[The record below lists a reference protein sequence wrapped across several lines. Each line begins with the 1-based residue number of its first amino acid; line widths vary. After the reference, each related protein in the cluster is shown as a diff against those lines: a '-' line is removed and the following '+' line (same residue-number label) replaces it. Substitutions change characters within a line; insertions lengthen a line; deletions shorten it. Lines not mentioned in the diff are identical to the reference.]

1 MKEGVVAVFVLLCG
15 RSGSGQR
22 RLYRDEAGEQIGS
35 VEGAARVGLH
45 FGPWLSIRGRRHC
58 VVGNLVRSFFWSK
71 ICGATSTKSWSA
83 V

>member
-1 MKEGVVAVFVLLCG
+1 MKEGVVAVVVLLCG

-45 FGPWLSIRGRRHC
+45 FWAMAIYSGKASLCRRQF
-58 VVGNLVRSFFWSK
+58 GSFFLLE
-71 ICGATSTKSWSA
+71 
-83 V
+83 